1 MTFVHLRVHS
11 EFSLADGIV
20 KIDRLAERAAAL
32 GMPAVALTD
41 RTNLFGLIK
50 FYQACLRRG
59 VKPIIG
65 CDLRLH
71 DDDVDPELDFR
82 CTALA
87 ADQQGYANLIQL
99 VSRAYQ
105 GGQRRGIVERPW
117 LTELGGGLIVLS
129 GADQGD
135 LGHLLQRGH
144 VERAAAVARRWQR
157 DFGDRYYLELVR
169 TDRAGEAAYVADA
182 VALAVS
188 LDVPVVATNDVCF
201 LDADEYEAHETRVCI
216 HEGRTLG
223 DPRRVRRYS
232 EQQYLRTPAEMAAR
246 FGDLPA
252 ALENAV
258 EIAMRCS
265 VSLKLGTYHL
275 PRYPLPAGKSFE
287 EFLDECAQ
295 QGLEQRLAQLPPRQG
310 VERRVYDARLE
321 MELGIIKQMG
331 FAGYFLIV
339 MEFIDWAKR
348 NGIPVGPGRGSG
360 VGSLVAYA
368 LGITGID
375 PLAYDLLF
383 ERLLNPERVSM
394 PDFDVD
400 FCMEGRDRVIEHV
413 ADRYGHDAVSQIVT
427 FGTMAAKAV
436 VRDVARVQGKPYGL
450 ADKLS
455 KLIPFE
461 VGMTL
466 DKAVRETP
474 ELRQFIDENEDVG
487 EIMEMAYKLEGV
499 VRNVGK
505 HAGGVVIAPSKLT
518 DFVPLFVD
526 ETSGGLV
533 SQFDKDDV
541 EQAGLVKFDFL
552 GLKTLTI
559 IDWALQAINAVRLD
573 VGQAALDIDTLPLN
587 DAATFE
593 LLRRGDT
600 TAVFQLESRGMKELI
615 RRMQPDRFED
625 LIAILA
631 LFRPG
636 PLQAGMADEYIDRKH
651 GRTRVE
657 YAHPG
662 LEPVL
667 RNTYGTI
674 LYQEQVMQ
682 IAQVLAGY
690 TLGQA
695 DLLRRAMGK
704 KKPEEM
710 AKQRE
715 LFNGG
720 ACERGVDARLA
731 NDIFDQMEVFAG
743 YAFNKSHSAAYA
755 LISYQTAWLK
765 VHHPSEFMAAVLSAD
780 LQHTDKIVVFVDE
793 VRRMGLR
800 LLPPDINRSQ
810 YRFTAAA
817 DGTVVY
823 GLGAVKGVGEGP
835 VAAIVAAREAGGPLR
850 SLGDFCLRVEGR
862 KANRRVLEAL
872 VRAGAMDCL
881 AQRDEDIDAVR
892 ARLLAELPDSIHR
905 AEQSARDAESG
916 IVDLFGGVTAAAAAP
931 TVVRTRVPPLSR
943 RARLTGEK
951 EALGLFLTGHPI
963 DDYLEE
969 IRRFCPRA
977 IVDLRPGNGSQI
989 VAGLIVSMRTL
1000 RGKRGDT
1007 MAFALVDD
1015 RSDRVE
1021 VSLFSDVFEQH
1032 KAKLYKDAVVVIE
1045 GEVTRDE
1052 YTDGCKVRA
1061 SSVHTID
1068 EARQRFAQWLEI
1080 SVSADALPEGFPRRL
1095 QQILKPH
1102 CRPGCP
1108 VAITYRIGTVEGRLT
1123 LGSHWSVAPTDEL
1136 ITELRAEFGADRVR
1150 VSYR

>member
-1 MTFVHLRVHS
+1 MSFVHLRVHS

-20 KIDRLAERAAAL
+20 KVDRLADRAAAA

-50 FYQACLRRG
+50 FYQACLQRG
-59 VKPIIG
+59 IKPVIG
-65 CDLRLH
+65 ADLRFC
-71 DDDVDPELDFR
+71 DSNADADNDFR
-82 CTALA
+82 CTVLA
-87 ADQQGYANLIQL
+87 ADQRGYGNLITL
-99 VSRAYQ
+99 VSRAHQ
-105 GGQRRGIVERPW
+105 RGERRGLVERSW
-117 LTELGGGLIVLS
+117 LAECNAGLILLS
-129 GADQGD
+129 GADKGDVGQALLRGQG
-135 LGHLLQRGH
+135 
-144 VERAAAVARRWQR
+144 ERAAALARAWQS
-157 DFGDRYYLELVR
+157 DFGDRFYLELVR
-169 TDRAGEAAYVADA
+169 TDRTGEGPYVADA
-182 VALAVS
+182 VALAAV
-188 LDVPVVATNDVCF
+188 LDIPVVATNDVCF
-201 LDADEYEAHETRVCI
+201 LDSGDYEAHETRVCI
-216 HEGRTLG
+216 HEGRALN

-232 EQQYLRTPAEMAAR
+232 DQQYLRTPEEMAER
-246 FGDLPA
+246 FRDLPA

-258 EIAMRCS
+258 EIAKRCN
-265 VSLKLGTYHL
+265 VELKLGTYYL
-275 PRYPLPAGKSFE
+275 PEYPLPAGTSFE
-287 EFLDECAQ
+287 AYLDERARE
-295 QGLEQRLAQLPPRQG
+295 GLKRRLAQLPPKEGTEPRT
-310 VERRVYDARLE
+310 YDERLE
-321 MELGIIKQMG
+321 TELGIIKQMG

-339 MEFIDWAKR
+339 MEFIDWAR
-348 NGIPVGPGRGSG
+348 TNGIPVGPGRGSG
-360 VGSLVAYA
+360 VGSLVAYS

-436 VRDVARVQGKPYGL
+436 VRDVARVQGKPYWL

-466 DKAVRETP
+466 DKAVRETA
-474 ELRQFIDENEDVG
+474 ELRQFIDENEDVA

-499 VRNVGK
+499 VRNVGR
-505 HAGGVVIAPSKLT
+505 HAGGVVIAPSTLT

-526 ETSGGLV
+526 DSSGGLV

-541 EQAGLVKFDFL
+541 EHAGLVKFDFL

-559 IDWALQAINAVRLD
+559 IDWAVQSINALRTD
-573 VGQAALDIDTLPLN
+573 GGEPALDIETLPMN
-587 DAATFE
+587 DPATFE
-593 LLRRGDT
+593 LLRRGDS

-615 RRMQPDRFED
+615 RRLQPDTFED

-657 YAHPG
+657 YAHPS

-667 RNTYGTI
+667 GNTYGTI

-710 AKQRE
+710 AQQRE
-715 LFNGG
+715 LFTTG
-720 ACERGVDARLA
+720 ARKRNVAPALA
-731 NDIFDQMEVFAG
+731 NHIFDQMEVFAG

-765 VHHPSEFMAAVLSAD
+765 VHYPAQFMAAVLSVD
-780 LQHTDKIVVFVDE
+780 MQNTDKIVVFVDE
-793 VRRMGLR
+793 VSRMGLT
-800 LLPPDINRSQ
+800 LLAPCVNRSE

-817 DGTVVY
+817 GTVVY

-835 VAAIVAAREAGGPLR
+835 VAAIVSSRRRGGDFRDLT
-850 SLGDFCLRVEGR
+850 DFCLRVEGR

-872 VRAGAMDCL
+872 IRAGAMDCF
-881 AQRDEDIDAVR
+881 AGTNESMDAVR
-892 ARLLAELPDSIHR
+892 ARLLAELPDGLQR
-905 AEQSARDAESG
+905 AEQTARDAENG
-916 IVDLFGGVTAAAAAP
+916 ITDLFGGVARPTAAAPQPRAA
-931 TVVRTRVPPLSR
+931 VVPLSR
-943 RARLTGEK
+943 RERLTAEK
-951 EALGLFLTGHPI
+951 ETLGLFLTGHPI
-963 DDYLEE
+963 DDYIDE
-969 IRRFCPRA
+969 IRRFCPRPIA
-977 IVDLRPGNGSQI
+977 DLRPERGNQI
-989 VAGLIVSMRTL
+989 VAGLVVSMRTM

-1007 MAFALVDD
+1007 LAFAVLDD

-1032 KAKLYKDAVVVIE
+1032 KMKLDKDAVVVIE
-1045 GEVTRDE
+1045 GDVARDD
-1052 YTDGCKVRA
+1052 YTDGCKVRV
-1061 SSVHTID
+1061 STVYTMD
-1068 EARQRFAQWLEI
+1068 EARQRFADCLEI
-1080 SVSADALPEGFPRRL
+1080 KLSCDALGQDFARRL
-1095 QQILKPH
+1095 KRMLKPH
-1102 CRPGCP
+1102 CRQGCP
-1108 VAITYRIGTVEGRLT
+1108 VAVAYRGAAAEGRLV
-1123 LGSHWSVAPTDEL
+1123 LGPDWQVAPTDEL
-1136 ITELRAEFGADRVR
+1136 LAELRGEFGAEQVS
-1150 VSYR
+1150 VSYRV

>member
-20 KIDRLAERAAAL
+20 KVERLAERAAAL

-65 CDLRLH
+65 SDLRLH
-71 DDDVDPELDFR
+71 DDDVDPDLDFR

-87 ADQQGYANLIQL
+87 ADQRGYANLIQL
-99 VSRAYQ
+99 VSRAYHA
-105 GGQRRGIVERPW
+105 GGRRGVVERPW

-135 LGHLLQRGH
+135 IGHLLQRGH
-144 VERAAAVARRWQR
+144 AERAAAVARRWRR
-157 DFGDRYYLELVR
+157 DFGDRYYVELVR
-169 TDRAGEAAYVADA
+169 TDRPGEAVYVAEA
-182 VALAVS
+182 VALAAS
-188 LDVPVVATNDVCF
+188 LDIPVVATNDVCF
-201 LDADEYEAHETRVCI
+201 LHADEYEAHEARVCI

-232 EQQYLRTPAEMAAR
+232 EQQYLRTPAEMAER
-246 FGDLPA
+246 FGDLPV

-258 EIAMRCS
+258 EIARRCS
-265 VSLKLGTYHL
+265 VSLQLGTYHL
-275 PRYPLPAGKSFE
+275 PRYPLPAGRSFE
-287 EFLDECAQ
+287 EFLDECARH
-295 QGLEQRLAQLPPRQG
+295 GLEQRLAQLPPKQG

-466 DKAVRETP
+466 DKAVRETA

-487 EIMEMAYKLEGV
+487 EIMEMAYKLEGI

-518 DFVPLFVD
+518 EFVPLFVD
-526 ETSGGLV
+526 EASGGLM

-541 EQAGLVKFDFL
+541 EHAGLVKFDFL

-573 VGQAALDIDTLPLN
+573 GGQPALDIDALPLN

-715 LFNGG
+715 LFNRG

-765 VHHPSEFMAAVLSAD
+765 VHYPSEFMAAVLSAD

-800 LLPPDINRSQ
+800 LLPPDVNRSQ
-810 YRFTAAA
+810 YRFTAAT

-835 VAAIVAAREAGGPLR
+835 VVAIVAARDAGGPFR

-862 KANRRVLEAL
+862 RANRRVLEAL
-872 VRAGAMDCL
+872 VRAGAMDAL

-892 ARLLAELPDSIHR
+892 ARLLAELPDSIQR

-931 TVVRTRVPPLSR
+931 AVVRMRVPPLSR

-969 IRRFCPRA
+969 IRRFCPRP
-977 IVDLRPGNGSQI
+977 IVDLRPGSGSQI
-989 VAGLIVSMRTL
+989 LAGLIVSMRTL

-1007 MAFALVDD
+1007 MAFALLDD

-1032 KAKLYKDAVVVIE
+1032 KAKFYKDAIVVIE
-1045 GEVTRDE
+1045 GEVARDE

-1068 EARQRFAQWLEI
+1068 EARQRFARWLEI
-1080 SVSADALPEGFPRRL
+1080 SVSADALPAGFPRRL
-1095 QQILKPH
+1095 QQILQPH

-1108 VAITYRIGTVEGRLT
+1108 VAISYRTGAVEGQLM
-1123 LGSHWSVAPTDEL
+1123 LGRHWSVAPTDEL
-1136 ITELRAEFGADRVR
+1136 ITELRAEFGVDRVR

>member
-1 MTFVHLRVHS
+1 MSFIHLRVHS
-11 EFSLADGIV
+11 EFSLADGIIKV
-20 KIDRLAERAAAL
+20 DALAERAAAR
-32 GMPAVALTD
+32 GMPGVALTD
-41 RTNLFGLIK
+41 RANLFGLIK
-50 FYQACLRRG
+50 FYQACMRRG

-65 CDLRLH
+65 ADLRIR
-71 DDDVDPELDFR
+71 DEAIDPDAEYR

-87 ADQQGYANLIQL
+87 ADRTGYANLIAL
-99 VSRAYQ
+99 VSRAQ
-105 GGQRRGIVERPW
+105 QRSHRRGVIERRV
-117 LTELGGGLIVLS
+117 LFEHGAGLIVLS
-129 GADQGD
+129 GADHGD
-135 LGHLLQRGH
+135 IGQAMARGDP
-144 VERAAAVARRWQR
+144 ERAEVLAREWQAA
-157 DFGDRYYLELVR
+157 FGDRFYLELVR

-182 VALAVS
+182 VALAIA
-188 LDVPVVATNDVCF
+188 LDLPVVATNDVCF
-201 LDADEYEAHETRVCI
+201 LDADDYEAHETRVCI
-216 HEGRTLG
+216 HEGRTLN

-232 EQQYLRTPAEMAAR
+232 EQQYLRTPEEMAVR
-246 FGDLPA
+246 FSDLPA
-252 ALENAV
+252 ALENTV
-258 EIAMRCS
+258 EIAKRCN
-265 VSLKLGTYHL
+265 VTLELGTYYL
-275 PRYPLPAGKSFE
+275 PRYPVPEGMTFEDYLDQRARAG
-287 EFLDECAQ
+287 LDAQ
-295 QGLEQRLAQLPPRQG
+295 LEQRGLVR
-310 VERRVYDARLE
+310 ERHEYDDRLVF
-321 MELGIIKQMG
+321 ELDVIKQMG

-339 MEFIDWAKR
+339 MEFINWAKQ

-360 VGSLVAYA
+360 VGSLVAFS

-413 ADRYGHDAVSQIVT
+413 ADRYGHEAVSQIVT

-436 VRDVARVQGKPYGL
+436 VRDVARVQGKSYGL

-474 ELRQFIDENEDVG
+474 ELRDFIDQNDEVG

-505 HAGGVVIAPSKLT
+505 HAGGVVIAPSQLT

-526 ETSGGLV
+526 ESSGGLV

-559 IDWALQAINAVRLD
+559 IDWAMQAINTLRAARGDVAIDIERL
-573 VGQAALDIDTLPLN
+573 ALD
-587 DAATFE
+587 DAPTFE

-657 YAHPG
+657 YAHPN

-715 LFNGG
+715 LFTSG
-720 ACERGVDARLA
+720 ALERGVDARLA
-731 NDIFDQMEVFAG
+731 SDIFDQMEVFAG

-765 VHHPSEFMAAVLSAD
+765 VHHPAQFMAAVLSAD
-780 LQHTDKIVVFVDE
+780 MQNTDKIVVFVDE
-793 VRRMGLR
+793 VRRMGLVLR
-800 LLPPDINRSQ
+800 PPCVIRSQ
-810 YRFTAAA
+810 HRFTAV
-817 DGTVVY
+817 DGEVVY
-823 GLGAVKGVGEGP
+823 GLGAIKGVGEGP
-835 VAAIVAAREAGGPLR
+835 VQAIVAARGSGGPFRNLT
-850 SLGDFCLRVEGR
+850 DFCMRVDAR

-872 VRAGAMDCL
+872 IRAGAMDAFAL
-881 AQRDEDIDAVR
+881 PDESMDAVR

-916 IVDLFGGVTAAAAAP
+916 LSDMFGGVSAPAAAAP
-931 TVVRTRVPPLSR
+931 ARVCVTPWTQR
-943 RARLTGEK
+943 ERLAAEK
-951 EALGLFLTGHPI
+951 ETLGLFLTGHPI
-963 DDYLEE
+963 DEYLGE
-969 IRRFCPRA
+969 IRRFCPRPIA
-977 IVDLRPGNGSQI
+977 DLRPERGNQV
-989 VAGLIVSMRTL
+989 VAGLVVSLRTM

-1007 MAFALVDD
+1007 MAFAVLDD
-1015 RSDRVE
+1015 RSGRVE
-1021 VSLFSDVFEQH
+1021 VSLFSDVYEQH
-1032 KAKLYKDAVVVIE
+1032 KTKLYKDALVVID
-1045 GEVTRDE
+1045 GDVTRDE
-1052 YTDGCKVRA
+1052 YTDGCKIRA
-1061 SSVHTID
+1061 SGVSTMD
-1068 EARQRFAQWLEI
+1068 EARQRYGECLEI
-1080 SVSADALPEGFPRRL
+1080 EMQADTLEQDFAG
-1095 QQILKPH
+1095 QLKRMLRPH
-1102 CRPGCP
+1102 CRQGCRIA
-1108 VAITYRIGTVEGRLT
+1108 VRYRSAEVEGCLL
-1123 LGSHWSVAPTDEL
+1123 LGASWQVAPTDQL
-1136 ITELRAEFGADRVR
+1136 LADLKAAFGPEQVR
-1150 VSYR
+1150 ISYRNSVA